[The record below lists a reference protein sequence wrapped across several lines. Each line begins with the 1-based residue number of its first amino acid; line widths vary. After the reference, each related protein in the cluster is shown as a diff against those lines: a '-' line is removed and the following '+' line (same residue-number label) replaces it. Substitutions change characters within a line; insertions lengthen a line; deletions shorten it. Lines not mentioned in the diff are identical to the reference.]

1 MSLGIAFA
9 GGGLKGIAYIGALKA
24 LNEIG
29 VKPDYLSATSSG
41 SIFASFYAM
50 GFTPD
55 RKSVV

>member
-29 VKPDYLSATSSG
+29 VKPDYLSATSYLSG
-41 SIFASFYAM
+41 
-50 GFTPD
+50 
-55 RKSVV
+55 